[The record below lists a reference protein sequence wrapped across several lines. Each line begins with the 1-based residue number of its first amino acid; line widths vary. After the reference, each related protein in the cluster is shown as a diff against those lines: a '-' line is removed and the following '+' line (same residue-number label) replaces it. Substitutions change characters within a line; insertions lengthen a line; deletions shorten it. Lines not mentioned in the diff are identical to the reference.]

1 MPNIPQ
7 STEKIIQ
14 KFIDRV
20 NKLLGKRVK
29 KIILY
34 GSYARGDY
42 NGNSDI
48 DIMILTDL
56 TNEEIIEYRELVSNI
71 AFDIEFD
78 TNFEVMIS
86 PLVKN
91 IEKFEYWLKRITIL
105 YECSERRSGFEW
117 YRKYLQNVAEHR
129 LEQAKE
135 DLEAG
140 KLLYDKNFYKSANNR
155 AYYSI
160 FHSIK
165 AVLALE
171 PIDFKRHKDVLA
183 YFNKNYINKEI
194 FSRMMGR
201 KIQNASAIRE
211 DSDYDDE
218 FIVDADKTNE
228 QLKTAEELIELV
240 DKYIDEN

>member
-1 MPNIPQ
+1 MVQ
-7 STEKIIQ
+7 KIS
-14 KFIDRV
+14 K
-20 NKLLGKRVK
+20 
-29 KIILY
+29 
-34 GSYARGDY
+34 
-42 NGNSDI
+42 
-48 DIMILTDL
+48 
-56 TNEEIIEYRELVSNI
+56 EL
-71 AFDIEFD
+71 A
-78 TNFEVMIS
+78 
-86 PLVKN
+86 K
-91 IEKFEYWLKRITIL
+91 
-105 YECSERRSGFEW
+105 
-117 YRKYLQNVAEHR
+117 HR

-218 FIVDADKTNE
+218 FIVDDDKTNE

>member
-1 MPNIPQ
+1 MVQ
-7 STEKIIQ
+7 KIS
-14 KFIDRV
+14 K
-20 NKLLGKRVK
+20 
-29 KIILY
+29 
-34 GSYARGDY
+34 
-42 NGNSDI
+42 
-48 DIMILTDL
+48 
-56 TNEEIIEYRELVSNI
+56 EL
-71 AFDIEFD
+71 A
-78 TNFEVMIS
+78 
-86 PLVKN
+86 K
-91 IEKFEYWLKRITIL
+91 
-105 YECSERRSGFEW
+105 
-117 YRKYLQNVAEHR
+117 HR

-194 FSRMMGR
+194 FPRMMWR

-240 DKYIDEN
+240 DKYINEN

>member
-1 MPNIPQ
+1 MVQ
-7 STEKIIQ
+7 KIS
-14 KFIDRV
+14 K
-20 NKLLGKRVK
+20 
-29 KIILY
+29 
-34 GSYARGDY
+34 
-42 NGNSDI
+42 
-48 DIMILTDL
+48 
-56 TNEEIIEYRELVSNI
+56 EL
-71 AFDIEFD
+71 A
-78 TNFEVMIS
+78 
-86 PLVKN
+86 K
-91 IEKFEYWLKRITIL
+91 
-105 YECSERRSGFEW
+105 
-117 YRKYLQNVAEHR
+117 HR

-240 DKYIDEN
+240 GKYIDEN